1 MISYVNVYT
10 LIVCG
15 MPVLVEDAKIPI
27 VVSSVFGAL
36 GILSCLT
43 AICFIVLSK
52 SYHLYV
58 YRLTLY
64 VALFNLAFAVV
75 LELEVLPVDTK
86 KSDNATVVTIR
97 EGWNGACI
105 FLGFADEYL
114 NNARTLAVLWTSF
127 YIFMLAVYN
136 IELKRRRH
144 EVAGVVTILLVSS
157 LLPSIPFAF
166 DLYGISD
173 IWCWIKDSQN
183 TNLSSTTIGIA
194 VQLGI
199 DIVPQLILSFVCVLL
214 IGTVISIYNKG
225 IHKDGA
231 LQHKRWIAIR
241 EMLPLLIY
249 PSLYAIVIIA
259 DAANNIA
266 LIIAN
271 YEDIVVS
278 TTVTVLLQV
287 IQVSLPLS
295 LLLHASVR
303 RKLRERVQ
311 LLLFQTRNHYLPTH
325 SQPATVGISQP
336 STVVSLSTHYI
347 VSTGDDGDPSSPLI
361 IRSGRH

>member
-1 MISYVNVYT
+1 
-10 LIVCG
+10 

-43 AICFIVLSK
+43 AICFIILSK

-75 LELEVLPVDTK
+75 LELEVLPVDTN
-86 KSDNATVVTIR
+86 KSDNATVTIR

-136 IELKRRRH
+136 IELKRKRH
-144 EVAGVVTILLVSS
+144 EVAGVVSILLVSS

-183 TNLSSTTIGIA
+183 TNLSSTTAGIA

-214 IGTVISIYNKG
+214 IGTVISIYYKG

-241 EMLPLLIY
+241 
-249 PSLYAIVIIA
+249 
-259 DAANNIA
+259 
-266 LIIAN
+266 
-271 YEDIVVS
+271 
-278 TTVTVLLQV
+278 
-287 IQVSLPLS
+287 
-295 LLLHASVR
+295 
-303 RKLRERVQ
+303 
-311 LLLFQTRNHYLPTH
+311 
-325 SQPATVGISQP
+325 
-336 STVVSLSTHYI
+336 
-347 VSTGDDGDPSSPLI
+347 
-361 IRSGRH
+361 

>member
-1 MISYVNVYT
+1 
-10 LIVCG
+10 
-15 MPVLVEDAKIPI
+15 MPVLVGDAKIPI
-27 VVSSVFGAL
+27 IVSSAFGAL

-43 AICFIVLSK
+43 AIFFIVLSK
-52 SYHLYV
+52 SYHRYV

-64 VALFNLAFAVV
+64 VAGFNLAFAVV
-75 LELEVLPVDTK
+75 LELEVLPVDTN
-86 KSDNATVVTIR
+86 KSDNATVVIR
-97 EGWNGACI
+97 EGWSGVCI
-105 FLGFADEYL
+105 FLGYADEYF

-136 IELKRRRH
+136 IELKRKRH
-144 EVAGVVTILLVSS
+144 EIAGVVTILLVSS

-183 TNLSSTTIGIA
+183 TSESSTTVGLA

-199 DIVPQLILSFVCVLL
+199 DTIPQLILSVACVFL
-214 IGTVISIYNKG
+214 IGTVISIYHKG
-225 IHKDGA
+225 IQKGGA
-231 LQHKRWIAIR
+231 LQHKRWMAIR

-259 DAANNIA
+259 STANNIA

-271 YEDIVVS
+271 YEDIIVS
-278 TTVTVLLQV
+278 TVVTVLLQV
-287 IQVSLPLS
+287 TQLSLPLS

-303 RKLRERVQ
+303 RKLRESVRPS
-311 LLLFQTRNHYLPTH
+311 LFQKRNDRLHTP
-325 SQPATVGISQP
+325 PATADITQSATVTITQP
-336 STVVSLSTHYI
+336 STIASLSTHYI
-347 VSTGDDGDPSSPLI
+347 VPAGDEGDPSSPLI
-361 IRSGRH
+361 IRSGTH